1 ASQTGRESGAAPRDR
16 RAPAPFARD
25 ALPSGCAGGSRH
37 KPALNVSAP
46 ADIQGGDAV
55 ADERPSGVSDALSVR
70 SYERIAIS
78 RGITIVD
85 QALPVLRGHSRP
97 RQQVAVSPAG

>member
-1 ASQTGRESGAAPRDR
+1 
-16 RAPAPFARD
+16 RAW
-25 ALPSGCAGGSRH
+25 GCAGGSRH

-70 SYERIAIS
+70 TYVRLGSSARADPVGSTAAAEEHRWDVVSGETQAPGGLGS
-78 RGITIVD
+78 RGGRPH
-85 QALPVLRGHSRP
+85 QRGGAALGKG
-97 RQQVAVSPAG
+97 VAVS